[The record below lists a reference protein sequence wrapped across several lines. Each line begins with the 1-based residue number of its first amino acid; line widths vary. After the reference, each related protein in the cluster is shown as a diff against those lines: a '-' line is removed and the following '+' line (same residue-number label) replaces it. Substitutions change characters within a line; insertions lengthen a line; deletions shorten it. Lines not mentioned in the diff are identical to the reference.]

1 MNPLTQADLLSHA
14 DYEAQRATFRQEI
27 IALKKRRRIEVGPL
41 VTLVFENRRTL
52 LFQVQEMIRTER
64 IFEPSKIQDELDVYN
79 ALLPGTGELSATV
92 MIEITVQE
100 RIKEILDSFQDFDR
114 SDTLALTVK
123 DQAVFADF
131 EAGHSK
137 EDKISA
143 VHFVRFRV
151 PQSFVQALGE
161 DGAHAGIRI
170 AHENYQ
176 AEANVPP
183 TMREEWLEDLH
194 A

>member
-14 DYEAQRATFRQEI
+14 DYEAQRAAFRQEM

-52 LFQVQEMIRTER
+52 LFQIQEMIRTER
-64 IFEPSKIQDELDVYN
+64 IFDPSKIQDELDVYN
-79 ALLPGTGELSATV
+79 ALIPGTGELSATV
-92 MIEITVQE
+92 MIEITTQE
-100 RIKEILDSFQDFDR
+100 RIKEILDSFRHFDR
-114 SDTLALTVK
+114 SDTLALIVK

-143 VHFVRFRV
+143 VHFVRFPV
-151 PQSFVQALGE
+151 PQSFVQALEE
-161 DGAHAGIRI
+161 DGASAVIRI
-170 AHENYQ
+170 THEHYR
-176 AEANVPP
+176 AGANVPSA
-183 TMREEWLEDLH
+183 MQEEWLKDLH